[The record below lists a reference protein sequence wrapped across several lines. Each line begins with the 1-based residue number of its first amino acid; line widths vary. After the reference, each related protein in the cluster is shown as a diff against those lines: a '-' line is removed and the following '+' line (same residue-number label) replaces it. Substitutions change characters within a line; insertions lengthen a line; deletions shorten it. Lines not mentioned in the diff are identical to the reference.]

1 MTQHVTT
8 KVLRLRGL
16 KIMPKVLVSD
26 DIAREGVEIL
36 ERVAQVDV
44 ETGLREQELVERIG
58 DYDALVVRSQTPVTR
73 RVIEAGA
80 RLKIVGRAGVGVD
93 NVDVAAATERG
104 VIVVNSPA
112 GNTVAVAELTLGL
125 MIALVRR
132 IPAADVHVRS
142 QEWKRSQFMG
152 KQLYGKT
159 LGIIGLGKI
168 GTEVAKR
175 AATMGMDLIG
185 FDPFITQERA
195 QELGIELMDDVSD
208 VFQQADFLTLH
219 VPVTRD
225 TRRLVNRQ
233 TMEMMKDG
241 VYVLNLSRGEIVD
254 EAALAEAL
262 ESGKVAGAALDV
274 FEREPP
280 TDSPLLKFDNV
291 IVTPHIGASTEEA
304 QTQVAV
310 EVAQQIADVLQGRSP
325 RNAVNIPGIPPEL
338 RERLEP
344 YMRLAEKLGVLQAQ
358 FAEGR
363 IERVELSYAGD
374 LAEFDTQPLK
384 RAFLRGLMQPF
395 MREAVNDVNAP
406 LIAEQRGIRVSEHKT
421 SAHEDYT
428 NLIATKV
435 ATTAS
440 QSEMAGTVFGKSEPR
455 IISLH
460 GYHIDIVPEGYILF
474 VHNYDVPGMI
484 GKVGTILG
492 NAGVNIAGM
501 QVGRIAIGGKAVMAL
516 SVDSSVTEEV
526 VQEILQASDGI
537 IAVKQVDFELRQRNG

>member
-1 MTQHVTT
+1 MS
-8 KVLRLRGL
+8 
-16 KIMPKVLVSD
+16 KVLVSEN
-26 DIAREGVEIL
+26 IAHEGIEIL
-36 ERVAQVDV
+36 RSVAQVDV
-44 ETGLREQELVERIG
+44 RTGLKEQELVERIG

-80 RLKIVGRAGVGVD
+80 NLKIVGRAGVGVD

-112 GNTVAVAELTLGL
+112 GNTVAVAELTMGL

-132 IPAADVHVRS
+132 IPAADVHVHSR
-142 QEWKRSQFMG
+142 EWKRAQFMG

-175 AATMGMDLIG
+175 AATMGMNLIG
-185 FDPFITQERA
+185 FDPFITHERA
-195 QELGIELMDDVSD
+195 QELGIELMDDVGD
-208 VFQQADFLTLH
+208 VFQQADFITLH
-219 VPVTRD
+219 VPLTRD

-233 TMEMMKDG
+233 TLEMMKEG

-254 EAALAEAL
+254 EAALADAL
-262 ESGKVAGAALDV
+262 RSGKVAGAALDV
-274 FEREPP
+274 FEQEPP
-280 TDSPLLKFDNV
+280 TDSPLLQFDNV
-291 IVTPHIGASTEEA
+291 IATPHIGASTEEA

-310 EVAQQIADVLQGRSP
+310 EVAQQVADVLQGRPP
-325 RNAVNIPGIPPEL
+325 RNAVNMPGIPPEL

-344 YMRLAEKLGVLQAQ
+344 YLRLAEKLGVLQAQ

-395 MREAVNDVNAP
+395 MRSVNDVNAP
-406 LIAEQRGIRVSEHKT
+406 LIAEQRGIRISEHKT

-435 ATTAS
+435 ATTVS
-440 QSEMAGTVFGKSEPR
+440 QSEMSGTVFGKSEPR

-492 NAGVNIAGM
+492 NASVNIAGM

-516 SVDSSVTEEV
+516 SVDSPVSEEV

>member
-1 MTQHVTT
+1 
-8 KVLRLRGL
+8 
-16 KIMPKVLVSD
+16 MPKVLISD
-26 DIAREGVEIL
+26 DIAREGIEIL
-36 ERVAQVDV
+36 KRVAQVDV
-44 ETGLREQELVERIG
+44 QTGLKEAELVERIG
-58 DYDALVVRSQTPVTR
+58 GYDALVLRSQTKVTR
-73 RVIEAGA
+73 AVIEAA
-80 RLKIVGRAGVGVD
+80 TNLKIIGRAGVGVD
-93 NVDVAAATERG
+93 NIDVAAATERG
-104 VIVVNSPA
+104 ILVVNSPA

-125 MIALVRR
+125 MIALARR

-142 QEWKRSQFMG
+142 REWKRSQFMG

-159 LGIIGLGKI
+159 LGIIGLGKV

-185 FDPFITQERA
+185 FDPFISRERA

-219 VPVTRD
+219 VPITRD
-225 TRRLVNRQ
+225 TRRLINQQ
-233 TMEMMKDG
+233 TIELMKDG
-241 VYVLNLSRGEIVD
+241 VYLLNLSRGEIVD
-254 EAALAEAL
+254 EAALADAL
-262 ESGKVAGAALDV
+262 RSGKVAGAALDV
-274 FEREPP
+274 FEHEPP
-280 TDSPLLKFDNV
+280 TNSPLLNFDNV

-310 EVAQQIADVLQGRSP
+310 EVAQQIADVLQGRPP
-325 RNAVNIPGIPPEL
+325 RNAVNMPGIPPEL

-344 YMRLAEKLGVLQAQ
+344 YMLLAEKLGVLQAQ

-395 MREAVNDVNAP
+395 MREAVNYVNAP

-421 SAHEDYT
+421 SAHEDYV

-435 ATTAS
+435 ATTAQS
-440 QSEMAGTVFGKSEPR
+440 QSEMSGTVFGKGEPR
-455 IISLH
+455 IVSLH

-492 NAGVNIAGM
+492 NANVNIAGM
-501 QVGRIAIGGKAVMAL
+501 QVGRIAIGGRAIMAL
-516 SVDSSVTEEV
+516 SVDSPVPEEV
-526 VQEILQASDGI
+526 MQQILHASEGI
-537 IAVKQVDFELRQRNG
+537 IAVKQVDFELRGRNG